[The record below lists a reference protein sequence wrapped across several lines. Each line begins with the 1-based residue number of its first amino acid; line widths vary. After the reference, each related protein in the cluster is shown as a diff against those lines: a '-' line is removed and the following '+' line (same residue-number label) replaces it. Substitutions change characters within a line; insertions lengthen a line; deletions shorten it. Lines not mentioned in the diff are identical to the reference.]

1 MDIIPFKGFTQEIG
15 QVVDADPRNQVMSL
29 DQCII
34 AWLDEKHGSSG
45 SDKTRQAYEDTL
57 RSFRALLLDRQ
68 LDLDA
73 DPSAIFPL
81 AQGWAGRTTSPRR
94 ISVAAATFNQ
104 RLAII
109 SSFYEYAIRA
119 DVLHYN
125 PIERVKRRKIGA
137 KDAARHL
144 TASQVKKGL
153 QQIDRS
159 TAEGLRDYALL
170 SLALST
176 GRRSSE
182 LAGLRYKH
190 LQRLGNR
197 CHVTWPRCKGDKQME
212 DTLEEKT
219 TLALYAYLQHEQVYG
234 NKLFT
239 LSGDAPI
246 WVSFSK
252 QNSGQ
257 AIGTRTISNICE
269 EYLGTSKVHATRHT
283 WAVNMHKQGA
293 SLQEI
298 GRGLGHRNLKTT
310 SDYMDEQLGYEN
322 PYASKLEDAFGI

>member
-1 MDIIPFKGFTQEIG
+1 MELLPSPRRAHEIG
-15 QVVDADPRNQVMSL
+15 QVRAPAPGAQVMSL
-29 DQCII
+29 DQAIA

-45 SDKTRQAYEDTL
+45 SDKTYQAYSDTL
-57 RSFRALLLDRQ
+57 QSFRALLLDGR

-73 DPSAIFPL
+73 DPSAVFPL
-81 AQGWAGRTTSPRR
+81 AQGWAGTSTSTRR
-94 ISVAAATFNQ
+94 ASVAAATFNQ

-137 KDAARHL
+137 KDAAHHL
-144 TASQVKKGL
+144 TAHQVKKGL

-170 SLALST
+170 SIALST

-197 CHVTWPRCKGDKQME
+197 CHVTWPRCKGNKQME

-219 TLALYAYLQHEQVYG
+219 TQALYAYLYRVYG
-234 NKLFT
+234 PKLGI

-246 WVSFSK
+246 WVSFSR
-252 QNSGQ
+252 QNRGQ
-257 AIGTRTISNICE
+257 AIGIRTISNICE
-269 EYLGTSKVHATRHT
+269 EYLDTSKVHTTRHT